1 MASFLKVI
9 SSSAK
14 KGSFDQMGPIYVGD
28 HNELTDPQ
36 NELVTRLQECCEVG
50 LLWALVWSE
59 LTFGVMY
66 RSRN

>member
-1 MASFLKVI
+1 
-9 SSSAK
+9 
-14 KGSFDQMGPIYVGD
+14 MGPIYVGD

-59 LTFGVMY
+59 LTFGVA
-66 RSRN
+66 